1 LALLAENYTVNIVIY
16 NTRGH
21 KLHFS
26 AQEKGTICGR
36 EGYNR
41 PAMSIAEFIYTEVL
55 KPKPLK
61 ALANAILLRII
72 PKSIKIGPAILY
84 LDPSD
89 PVVSGAL
96 TLRVYEPSEQALFA
110 KYLHG
115 DMTLV
120 DIGANLGLYTAIS
133 MHHLDAGGCIVAF
146 EPHPQTYEFL
156 QKNIVANQYNGRAC
170 PRVYPFNLAAT
181 PDPNRLE
188 LRLNPENRGDNRTYH
203 GTYHGKMEAW
213 DTMPVE
219 GRPVD
224 DVLAELGIEEVN
236 FVKIDIQGYEQ
247 KALSGFRKTLARSQN
262 VILLSE
268 FWPKGLQEAGGGPTE
283 YLQMLTNLG
292 FTLYTLN
299 KKPYGSVTPMND
311 WNALI
316 ASLPGRRYTDIVGV
330 KGYKLFQ
337 NID

>member
-1 LALLAENYTVNIVIY
+1 MSLA
-16 NTRGH
+16 H
-21 KLHFS
+21 
-26 AQEKGTICGR
+26 
-36 EGYNR
+36 
-41 PAMSIAEFIYTEVL
+41 FIYTEVL

-72 PKSIKIGPAILY
+72 PETIQVGPATLH
-84 LDPSD
+84 LDPAD

-96 TLRVYEPSEQALFA
+96 TLRVYEHSEQALFA

-120 DIGANLGLYTAIS
+120 DIGANLGLYTVAS
-133 MHHLDAGGCIVAF
+133 MHHLDADGRIVAF
-146 EPHPQTYEFL
+146 EPHPTTYEFL
-156 QKNIVANQYNGRAC
+156 KKSVAANQTNGRAC
-170 PRVYPFNLAAT
+170 PRVDTFNLAAT
-181 PDPNRLE
+181 PESCTQE

-203 GTYHGKMEAW
+203 GTYQGKMEEW

-224 DVLAELGIEEVN
+224 DVLADLGIDEVN

-247 KALSGFRKTLARSQN
+247 KAISGFQKTLARSQN

-268 FWPKGLQEAGGGPTE
+268 FWPKGLEESGGGPIE

-292 FTLYTLN
+292 FTLYVLN
-299 KKPYGSVTPMND
+299 QKPHGSITPLED
-311 WNALI
+311 WDALI
-316 ASLPGRRYTDIVGV
+316 ARLPGRKYKDIVGV
-330 KGYKLFQ
+330 KGYDLFS
-337 NID
+337 DTDSP